1 MKMNCKKC
9 GCSTLIAEGDWL
21 RCPQCGAEYFNTRIP
36 PELSVTEKID
46 LIENGGLT
54 EAEAE
59 KTVASSAAKGIIAAK
74 ENAHTEPKK
83 EDSEFTVTELPISHA
98 EQSEESGSAKAAEHH
113 ESAIAIQ
120 NSNAEVEK
128 VSTAAAGENAATDA
142 EKAEPAGNH
151 TQASA
156 VSNTQASAENNTAQ
170 EEKKPSKFKEVV
182 DFLLPIVIAV
192 VIAELLKIFVFANA
206 IVPTGSMIA
215 TINIKDRIIASR
227 LAYIS
232 DDPERYDII
241 MFYYPDDETQP
252 FVKRVIGLPGETIS
266 MTNGVVYIADESG
279 KIYQTDQS
287 FVNPE
292 DTPAGSFD
300 EIYIPKKGEIIT
312 TDGDYCYAEN
322 GANMGGMNFLKKY
335 CEQDE
340 NGTYTV
346 SDNLYFVMGDNRNNS
361 HDSRAWENKYVAKDK
376 IMGKV
381 LFRYYPGF
389 EVLR

>member
-9 GCSTLIAEGDWL
+9 GCSTLIEEGDWL
-21 RCPQCGAEYFNTRIP
+21 RCPQCGAEYFNTKIT

-46 LIENGGLT
+46 LIDNGGLT
-54 EAEAE
+54 ETQAE
-59 KTVASSAAKGIIAAK
+59 KAVSAFSEKSVAPSEESAREEPEK
-74 ENAHTEPKK
+74 EN
-83 EDSEFTVTELPISHA
+83 SEFTVTELPVSRA
-98 EQSEESGSAKAAEHH
+98 DSGELEETSPEKPEESGFEADEEFH
-113 ESAIAIQ
+113 
-120 NSNAEVEK
+120 
-128 VSTAAAGENAATDA
+128 
-142 EKAEPAGNH
+142 KAEQDDA
-151 TQASA
+151 T
-156 VSNTQASAENNTAQ
+156 SNTQAQNSPAEENAESFPNAANNTQ
-170 EEKKPSKFKEVV
+170 ETEKGTETEKKKPSKFKEVV

-215 TINIKDRIIASR
+215 TINEKDRIIASR

-241 MFYYPDDETQP
+241 MFYFPDDETQP
-252 FVKRVIGLPGETIS
+252 FVKRVIGLPGDTVS

-279 KIYQTDQS
+279 KVYQTDQS

-292 DTPAGSFD
+292 DTPTGNFE

-322 GANMGGMNFLKKY
+322 GANVGGMNFLKKY
-335 CEQDE
+335 CEQNK

-389 EVLR
+389 EMLK